1 MRRRVMRILLAAAVM
16 CAIVLMPVAS
26 STEDNETTLL
36 AQTIYAMA
44 GDEDYD
50 TQLAIGS
57 VIMNRL
63 QSEGF
68 PDTLE
73 DVISQQMLP
82 RSRDFD
88 DKALSAAR
96 ECLSGTR
103 TLRGYVLYMKREDSG
118 ECWSSD
124 GFFKQ
129 QGDYQFFVNM

>member
-82 RSRDFD
+82 RRRDFD

-103 TLRGYVLYMKREDSG
+103 TLPGYVLYMKREDSG